1 MVFFLGLVT
10 LDEMKAKREDLVRE
24 HEKQLAAQ
32 LKSDGYS
39 NNVIHCRCNIEFP
52 WYLTDSVGLKLHF
65 HFLLIFQLCNKL
77 LLFRESKKK
86 KQKKQKT
93 KPSSALSF
101 NVDEEDDNDD
111 LEPGEKNEY
120 IRW

>member
-1 MVFFLGLVT
+1 
-10 LDEMKAKREDLVRE
+10 MKAKREDLVRE

-32 LKSDGYS
+32 LKSDGYVD
-39 NNVIHCRCNIEFP
+39 NVIHCWCSIYGVSN
-52 WYLTDSVGLKLHF
+52 SVCCIIYILN
-65 HFLLIFQLCNKL
+65 FLWFFNFVMNYV
-77 LLFRESKKK
+77 LFRESKKK

-101 NVDEEDDNDD
+101 NVDEEDDNDS

-120 IRW
+120 ISQS